1 MPKQRSVNKLEEI
14 DLSHNSLKSL
24 PIRFIFHLPRLKA
37 LNLAKNEISNLNFLD
52 NDSELETL
60 DLSYNKVDKLNK
72 RVVLSKLSS
81 LDISYNLFKD
91 CKDFDCNLPNL
102 ERLGMKGN
110 KAGFMNDLRV
120 LERCDNLYELDIRDS
135 PLYYN
140 GIEESI
146 SQRFPSLH
154 IANGKE
160 IREGDKEED
169 EFNQTMVSLGKYV
182 DQAELEK
189 IEKQIE
195 NELEYF
201 SDDEYEEN
209 TNNSNRQEQFKQNEQ
224 SIDQFYETFSKD
236 IRNYQHKMNVSFENL
251 DSYMNLLTPNKAS
264 MSKPVDNKPAESE
277 INKTK
282 TSLISNDTNSI
293 NKQKPQSSVK
303 RGKSKAKA
311 FRIKQNTNN
320 LSKWLLNRPIKNK
333 NMLKAQNEYLK
344 KRFNMIK

>member
-1 MPKQRSVNKLEEI
+1 M
-14 DLSHNSLKSL
+14 
-24 PIRFIFHLPRLKA
+24 PRLKT

-91 CKDFDCNLPNL
+91 CRDFDCNLPNL

-110 KAGFMNDLRV
+110 RAGFMNDLRV

-146 SQRFPSLH
+146 GQRFPSLH

-160 IREGDKEED
+160 IRESDKEED
-169 EFNQTMVSLGKYV
+169 EFNQTMVSLGKYL
-182 DQAELEK
+182 DQDELEK
-189 IEKQIE
+189 IENQIE

-201 SDDEYEEN
+201 SDDDEYEEAKD
-209 TNNSNRQEQFKQNEQ
+209 NNKQAQFKQNEK

-236 IRNYQHKMNVSFENL
+236 IRNYQHKINISFENL
-251 DSYMNLLTPNKAS
+251 DSYMNLLTPNKTI
-264 MSKPVDNKPAESE
+264 MSKPVATKPAENE
-277 INKTK
+277 INQTK
-282 TSLISNDTNSI
+282 TSLISNNPDPT

-311 FRIKQNTNN
+311 FRIKQNTSN